1 MLTHLSAKEMESWSS
16 GDALIAAEW
25 KLLQT
30 LALTL
35 LHIRMRAEAVQE
47 MIVTADHNGRPTDNR
62 HHLML
67 KVLVSEIQRYT
78 D

>member
-1 MLTHLSAKEMESWSS
+1 MAAAL
-16 GDALIAAEW
+16 DALIAAEW

-30 LALTL
+30 LAQTL

-47 MIVTADHNGRPTDNR
+47 MITTADHAGRPTDNR

-67 KVLVSEIQRYT
+67 SALVAGIQRYT